1 MFIKKFFANGNVSWT
16 SLTVFLQQRGLEDK
30 HFVKWLSLSEKF
42 DAKCVTGMFSEIGR
56 NVDVL
61 KQ

>member
-16 SLTVFLQQRGLEDK
+16 FLQQRGLTIEDK